1 MENDHILEVDEVVNE
16 YDFTTERR
24 MLFEI
29 QSKTLSKAFERRNVS
44 VHVMKSRDEIYP
56 FLQEFISQRSD
67 IKDIAF
73 SDGATLYE
81 LDLFNWINNNYS
93 GRQAVGGGIILLI
106 SH

>member
-1 MENDHILEVDEVVNE
+1 
-16 YDFTTERR
+16 
-24 MLFEI
+24 
-29 QSKTLSKAFERRNVS
+29 
-44 VHVMKSRDEIYP
+44 MKSRDEIYP

-93 GRQAVGGGIILLI
+93 GRPAVGGAIILLI
-106 SH
+106 NHSREERMAIMLFLVISLVKG